1 MITKDNLCDLLLDMG
16 YGEGDTGVYE
26 KKYPDFDCS
35 ITVDYNKEL
44 IIYPEEKGFQVN
56 DRTTSN
62 FDENENFVVLECVDR
77 LLTKGYRPE
86 HIELERRWKLGHS
99 RKSGKADIY
108 VTDSEG
114 KKCLFIIE
122 CKTYGDEYRKELK
135 NIDIDG
141 GQLFSYFAQARS
153 AQWLILYASNFTDK
167 RSYITESICSKD
179 DKNDELLA
187 KKDESIKLYKDAS
200 EASDLFDVWCETY
213 GKRYTGDIVF
223 NDNTKPYDIGI
234 KPLTKNRLRDF
245 EEGDKIV
252 NKFEE
257 ILRHNNVSDKE
268 NAFNRLVALFICK
281 LVDEEEK
288 EDNDIVDFQYK
299 IGTDTY
305 ETLQERL
312 QKLHQKGMEKYMK
325 EEIVYIPDEYAEK
338 LIMGYT
344 GQKRI
349 NMINDLKKTIKM
361 LKFYTNND
369 FAFKDVH
376 NEELFLQNGK
386 ILVEVVQLFQE
397 YRIVGSEK
405 LQLLGDLFE
414 NLLTK
419 GFKQNEGQ
427 FFTPIPIT
435 RFIWNAIPTSEIMN
449 IDRNNLLPRV
459 IDYACGAGHFLTEG
473 YSRIKNGLI
482 ECAPEMLECENWEEK
497 VLFGVEKDYRLAR
510 VSKIELFMHGAG
522 NGNIVF
528 GDGLEEHEDKGVVS
542 NTFDILVA
550 NPPYSV
556 EAFKPHLKVK
566 DDEFK
571 ILKYISN
578 DGSEIETLFVERI
591 SQLLKPNAVA
601 AVILPDSI
609 VRKDMYS
616 FRAAREILLQNFEF
630 KAIVRMESSTFGKTG
645 QPTVIMFL
653 KKRDE
658 PPKQFE
664 MVQDIVEAVF
674 SRRELEDWEDKDIFE
689 SYLKRIDCTENN
701 YYKVIQKSVS
711 WEDLLEI
718 DSFAE
723 YVMAFMEEPMYRDMN
738 EKYNDGKMEPDE
750 FEEWRLKTIYD
761 RIHDSERE
769 KLMYFALTCKQHTL
783 FVSMPSDTKEQEMFL
798 GYKWCDRKKMEG
810 ILETNDGLLFSKRK
824 LNEDGYLASMIW
836 RTFDGIEYIAPK
848 LKQYSFF
855 ANMSDMLD
863 FDEAK
868 FSKVIKLSMPR
879 KRVLK
884 PGYKKYKLIN
894 KKIFETGIGRRVLK
908 SELTE
913 GKGINIYSA
922 NVCSVF
928 GKIDKEILDDYSR
941 PSILWGIDGDW
952 MVNIIDAN
960 KKFYPTDH
968 CGYIRILI
976 DDIIPEFLAMAL
988 EVEGKLEKFS
998 RANRASTDRIR
1009 KISIFVPEDI
1019 NEQKRILNEINSEK
1033 SKKKKEELIRKYFIE

>member
-16 YGEGDTGVYE
+16 YGEVDTGVYE

-397 YRIVGSEK
+397 YRIVGSKK

-435 RFIWNAIPTSEIMN
+435 RFIWNAIPTSEIIN
-449 IDRNNLLPRV
+449 IDRNNLLPKV

-616 FRAAREILLQNFEF
+616 FRASREILLQNFEF

-645 QPTVIMFL
+645 QPTAIMFL

-701 YYKVIQKSVS
+701 YYKVIQESVS
-711 WEDLLEI
+711 WEALLEI

-738 EKYNDGKMEPDE
+738 EKYNDGKMESDE

-1009 KISIFVPEDI
+1009 KISVFVPEDI

>member
-16 YGEGDTGVYE
+16 YGEVDTGVYE

-281 LVDEEEK
+281 LVDEE
-288 EDNDIVDFQYK
+288 DNDIVDFQYK

-435 RFIWNAIPTSEIMN
+435 RFIWNAIPTSEIIN
-449 IDRNNLLPRV
+449 IDRNNLLPKV

-616 FRAAREILLQNFEF
+616 FRASREILLQNFEF

-645 QPTVIMFL
+645 QPTAIMFL

-701 YYKVIQKSVS
+701 YYKVIQESVS
-711 WEDLLEI
+711 WEALLEI

-738 EKYNDGKMEPDE
+738 EKYNDGKMESDE

-1009 KISIFVPEDI
+1009 KISVFVPEDI

>member
-56 DRTTSN
+56 DCTTSN

-435 RFIWNAIPTSEIMN
+435 RFIWNAIPTSEIIN
-449 IDRNNLLPRV
+449 IDRNNLLPKV

-645 QPTVIMFL
+645 QPTAIMFL

-701 YYKVIQKSVS
+701 YYKVIQESVS
-711 WEDLLEI
+711 WEALLEI

-723 YVMAFMEEPMYRDMN
+723 YVMAFMEEPTYRDMN
-738 EKYNDGKMEPDE
+738 EKYNDGKMESDE

-913 GKGINIYSA
+913 EKGINIYSA

>member
-62 FDENENFVVLECVDR
+62 FDENENFVVLECIDR

-435 RFIWNAIPTSEIMN
+435 RFIWNAIPTSEIIN
-449 IDRNNLLPRV
+449 IDRNNLLPKV

-645 QPTVIMFL
+645 QPTAIMFL

-701 YYKVIQKSVS
+701 YYKVIQESVS
-711 WEDLLEI
+711 WEALLEI

>member
-16 YGEGDTGVYE
+16 YGEVDTGVYE

-305 ETLQERL
+305 ETLRERL

-435 RFIWNAIPTSEIMN
+435 RFIWNAIPTSEIIN
-449 IDRNNLLPRV
+449 IDRNNLLPKV

-616 FRAAREILLQNFEF
+616 FRASREILLQNFEF

-645 QPTVIMFL
+645 QPTAIMFL

-701 YYKVIQKSVS
+701 YYKVIQESVS
-711 WEDLLEI
+711 WEALLEI

-738 EKYNDGKMEPDE
+738 EKYNDGKMESDE

-1009 KISIFVPEDI
+1009 KISVFVPEDI

>member
-141 GQLFSYFAQARS
+141 GQLFSYFAQDRS

-223 NDNTKPYDIGI
+223 NDNTKQYDIGI
-234 KPLTKNRLRDF
+234 KPLTKNCLRDF

-435 RFIWNAIPTSEIMN
+435 RFIWNAIPTSEIIN
-449 IDRNNLLPRV
+449 IDRNNFLPKV

-645 QPTVIMFL
+645 QPTAIMFL

-701 YYKVIQKSVS
+701 YYKVIQESVS

-1009 KISIFVPEDI
+1009 KISVFVPEDI

>member
-16 YGEGDTGVYE
+16 YGEVDTGVYE

-167 RSYITESICSKD
+167 RSYIIESICSKD

-435 RFIWNAIPTSEIMN
+435 RFIWNAIPTSEIIN
-449 IDRNNLLPRV
+449 IDRNNLLPKV

-616 FRAAREILLQNFEF
+616 FRASREILLQNFEF

-645 QPTVIMFL
+645 QPTAIMFL

-701 YYKVIQKSVS
+701 YYKVIQESVS
-711 WEDLLEI
+711 WEALLEI

-738 EKYNDGKMEPDE
+738 EKYNDGKMESDE

-1009 KISIFVPEDI
+1009 KISVFVPEDI

>member
-16 YGEGDTGVYE
+16 YGEVDTGVYE

-435 RFIWNAIPTSEIMN
+435 RFIWNAIPTSEIIN
-449 IDRNNLLPRV
+449 IDRNNLLPKV

-616 FRAAREILLQNFEF
+616 FRASREILLQNFEF

-645 QPTVIMFL
+645 QPTAIMFL

-701 YYKVIQKSVS
+701 YYKVIQESVS
-711 WEDLLEI
+711 WEALLEI

-738 EKYNDGKMEPDE
+738 EKYNDGKMESDE

-798 GYKWCDRKKMEG
+798 GYRWCDRKKMEG

-1009 KISIFVPEDI
+1009 KISVFVPEDI

>member
-16 YGEGDTGVYE
+16 YGEVDTGVYE

-435 RFIWNAIPTSEIMN
+435 RFIWNAIPTSEIIN
-449 IDRNNLLPRV
+449 IDRNNLLPKV

-616 FRAAREILLQNFEF
+616 FRASREILLQNFEF

-645 QPTVIMFL
+645 QPTAIMFL

-701 YYKVIQKSVS
+701 YYKVIQESVS
-711 WEDLLEI
+711 WEALLEI

-738 EKYNDGKMEPDE
+738 EKYNDGKMESDE

-976 DDIIPEFLAMAL
+976 DDIIPEFL
-988 EVEGKLEKFS
+988 VS
-998 RANRASTDRIR
+998 QASL
-1009 KISIFVPEDI
+1009 FV
-1019 NEQKRILNEINSEK
+1019 S
-1033 SKKKKEELIRKYFIE
+1033 S

>member
-435 RFIWNAIPTSEIMN
+435 RFIWNAIPTSEIIN
-449 IDRNNLLPRV
+449 IDRNNLLPKV

-645 QPTVIMFL
+645 QPTAIMFL

-701 YYKVIQKSVS
+701 YYKVIQESVS
-711 WEDLLEI
+711 WEALLEI

-723 YVMAFMEEPMYRDMN
+723 YVMAFIEEPMYRDMN

-1019 NEQKRILNEINSEK
+1019 NEQKEFLTK
-1033 SKKKKEELIRKYFIE
+1033 

>member
-1 MITKDNLCDLLLDMG
+1 MITKDNLCDLLEAME
-16 YGEGDTGVYE
+16 YREGTTGVYE
-26 KKYPDFDCS
+26 KRYSDFECS
-35 ITVDYNKEL
+35 ITVDCNKEL

-56 DRTTSN
+56 DHTTSN
-62 FDENENFVVLECVDR
+62 FDENENFVVLECIDR

-122 CKTYGDEYRKELK
+122 CKTYGDEYRKELR

-200 EASDLFDVWCETY
+200 ETSDLFEVWCETY

-223 NDNTKPYDIGI
+223 NANTKPYDIGI

-325 EEIVYIPDEYAEK
+325 EEIVYVPDEYAEK

-349 NMINDLKKTIKM
+349 SMINDLKKTIKM

-397 YRIVGSEK
+397 FRIVGSKK

-435 RFIWNAIPTSEIMN
+435 RFIWNAIPTSEIIDM
-449 IDRNNLLPRV
+449 DRNNFLPRV

-473 YSRIKNGLI
+473 YTRIKKGLA
-482 ECAPEMLECENWEEK
+482 ECAPEILENENWEEK

-528 GDGLEEHEDKGVVS
+528 GDGLEEHEDKGIKS

-566 DDEFK
+566 EDEFK
-571 ILKYISN
+571 ILQYISN

-609 VRKDMYS
+609 VRKDMFS
-616 FRAAREILLQNFEF
+616 FRTAREILLQNFDF

-653 KKRDE
+653 KKKDE
-658 PPKQFE
+658 PPKQYE

-674 SRRELEDWEDKDIFE
+674 TRRKLEDWEDKNVFE
-689 SYLKRIDCTENN
+689 SYLKRIDCTEND
-701 YYKVIQKSVS
+701 YYKVIQKCVS
-711 WEDLLEI
+711 WDNLLEM

-738 EKYNDGKMEPDE
+738 EKYNDGKMELAE
-750 FEEWRLKTIYD
+750 FEEWRLRTIFEK
-761 RIHDSERE
+761 IHDLEKE
-769 KLMYFALTCKQHTL
+769 KLMYFALTYKQRTL
-783 FVSMPSDTKEQEMFL
+783 FVSMPSETKEQERFL
-798 GYKWCDRKKMEG
+798 GYRWCDRKKMEG
-810 ILETNDGLLFSKRK
+810 ILETSDGLLFSKK
-824 LNEDGYLASMIW
+824 QLNEDGYLASMIW
-836 RTFDGIEYIAPK
+836 RTFNNIEYIAPK
-848 LKQYSFF
+848 LEQYSFF

-863 FDEAK
+863 FDEVK
-868 FSKVIKLSMPR
+868 FSKVIKLSRPR
-879 KRVLK
+879 KRALK

-928 GKIDKEILDDYSR
+928 GKIDKEILTDYSR

-968 CGYIRILI
+968 CGYIRILVDNI
-976 DDIIPEFLAMAL
+976 MPEFLAMAL

-1009 KISIFVPEDI
+1009 KISIFVPEDV

-1033 SKKKKEELIRKYFIE
+1033 SKKKKDELIRKYFVE

>member
-1 MITKDNLCDLLLDMG
+1 MITKDNLCDLLEAME
-16 YGEGDTGVYE
+16 YREGTTGVYE
-26 KKYPDFDCS
+26 KRYSDFECS
-35 ITVDYNKEL
+35 ITVDCNKEL

-56 DRTTSN
+56 DHTTSN
-62 FDENENFVVLECVDR
+62 FDENENFVVLECIDR

-122 CKTYGDEYRKELK
+122 CKTYGDEYRKELR

-200 EASDLFDVWCETY
+200 ETSDLFEVWCETY

-223 NDNTKPYDIGI
+223 NANTKPYDIGI

-245 EEGDKIV
+245 EEDDKIV

-325 EEIVYIPDEYAEK
+325 EEIVYVPDEYAEK

-349 NMINDLKKTIKM
+349 SMINDLKKTIKM

-397 YRIVGSEK
+397 FRIVGSKK

-435 RFIWNAIPTSEIMN
+435 RFIWNAIPTSEIIDM
-449 IDRNNLLPRV
+449 DRNNFLPRV

-473 YSRIKNGLI
+473 YTRIKKGLA
-482 ECAPEMLECENWEEK
+482 ECAPEILENENWEEK

-528 GDGLEEHEDKGVVS
+528 GDGLEEHEDKGIKS

-566 DDEFK
+566 EDEFK
-571 ILKYISN
+571 ILQYISN

-609 VRKDMYS
+609 VRKDMFS
-616 FRAAREILLQNFEF
+616 FRTAREILLQNFDF

-653 KKRDE
+653 KKKDE
-658 PPKQFE
+658 PPKQYE

-674 SRRELEDWEDKDIFE
+674 TRRKLEDWEDKNVFE
-689 SYLKRIDCTENN
+689 SYLKRIDCTEND
-701 YYKVIQKSVS
+701 YYKVIQKCVS
-711 WEDLLEI
+711 WDNLLEM

-738 EKYNDGKMEPDE
+738 EKYNDGKMELAE
-750 FEEWRLKTIYD
+750 FEEWRLRTIFEK
-761 RIHDSERE
+761 IHDLEKE
-769 KLMYFALTCKQHTL
+769 KLMYFALTYKQRTL
-783 FVSMPSDTKEQEMFL
+783 FVSMPSETKEQERFL
-798 GYKWCDRKKMEG
+798 GYRWCDRKKMEG
-810 ILETNDGLLFSKRK
+810 ILETSDGLLFSKK
-824 LNEDGYLASMIW
+824 QLNEDGYLASMIW
-836 RTFDGIEYIAPK
+836 RTFNNIEYIAPK
-848 LKQYSFF
+848 LEQYSFF

-863 FDEAK
+863 FDEVK
-868 FSKVIKLSMPR
+868 FSKVIKLSRPR
-879 KRVLK
+879 KRALK

-928 GKIDKEILDDYSR
+928 GKIDKEILTDYSR

-968 CGYIRILI
+968 CGYIRILVDNI
-976 DDIIPEFLAMAL
+976 MPEFLAMAL

-1009 KISIFVPEDI
+1009 KISIFVPEDV

-1033 SKKKKEELIRKYFIE
+1033 SKKKKDELIRKYFVE

>member
-1 MITKDNLCDLLLDMG
+1 MITKDNLCGLLLDMG

-344 GQKRI
+344 GQKRT

-397 YRIVGSEK
+397 YRIVRSEK

-435 RFIWNAIPTSEIMN
+435 RFIWNAIPTSEIIN
-449 IDRNNLLPRV
+449 IDRNNLLPKV

-645 QPTVIMFL
+645 QPTAIMFL

-701 YYKVIQKSVS
+701 YYKVIQESVS
-711 WEDLLEI
+711 WEALLEI

>member
-16 YGEGDTGVYE
+16 YGEVDTGVYE

-435 RFIWNAIPTSEIMN
+435 RFIWNAIPTSEIIN
-449 IDRNNLLPRV
+449 IDRNNLLPKV

-616 FRAAREILLQNFEF
+616 FRASREILLQNFEF

-645 QPTVIMFL
+645 QPTAIMFL

-701 YYKVIQKSVS
+701 YYKVIQESVS
-711 WEDLLEI
+711 WEALLEI

-738 EKYNDGKMEPDE
+738 EKYNDGKMESDE

-1009 KISIFVPEDI
+1009 KISVFVPEDI
-1019 NEQKRILNEINSEK
+1019 NEKKRILNEINSEK

>member
-16 YGEGDTGVYE
+16 YGEVDTGVYE

-435 RFIWNAIPTSEIMN
+435 RFIWNAIPTSEIIN
-449 IDRNNLLPRV
+449 IDRNNLLPKV

-616 FRAAREILLQNFEF
+616 FRASREILLQNFEF

-645 QPTVIMFL
+645 QPTAIMFL

-701 YYKVIQKSVS
+701 YYKVIQESVS
-711 WEDLLEI
+711 WEALLEI

-738 EKYNDGKMEPDE
+738 EKYNDGKMESDE

-1009 KISIFVPEDI
+1009 QISVFVPEDI

>member
-16 YGEGDTGVYE
+16 YGEVDTGVYE

-435 RFIWNAIPTSEIMN
+435 RFIWNAIPTSEIIN
-449 IDRNNLLPRV
+449 IDRNNLLPKV

-473 YSRIKNGLI
+473 YSGIKNGLI
-482 ECAPEMLECENWEEK
+482 ECATEMLECENWEEK

-616 FRAAREILLQNFEF
+616 FRASREILLQNFEF

-645 QPTVIMFL
+645 QPTAIMFL

-701 YYKVIQKSVS
+701 YYKVIQESVS
-711 WEDLLEI
+711 WEALLEI

-738 EKYNDGKMEPDE
+738 EKYNDGKMESDE

-1009 KISIFVPEDI
+1009 KISVFVPEDI

>member
-16 YGEGDTGVYE
+16 YGEVDTGVYE

-86 HIELERRWKLGHS
+86 HIELEIRWKLGHS

-435 RFIWNAIPTSEIMN
+435 RFIWNAIPTSEIIN
-449 IDRNNLLPRV
+449 IDRNNLLPKV

-616 FRAAREILLQNFEF
+616 FRASREILLQNFEF

-645 QPTVIMFL
+645 QPTAIMFL

-701 YYKVIQKSVS
+701 YYKVIQESVS
-711 WEDLLEI
+711 WEALLEI

-738 EKYNDGKMEPDE
+738 EKYNDGKMESDE

-1009 KISIFVPEDI
+1009 KISVFVPEDI

>member
-1 MITKDNLCDLLLDMG
+1 MITKDNLCGLLLDMG

-200 EASDLFDVWCETY
+200 EASDLFDVWCEIY

-344 GQKRI
+344 GQKRT

-435 RFIWNAIPTSEIMN
+435 RFIWNAIPTSEIIN
-449 IDRNNLLPRV
+449 IDRNNLLPKV

-645 QPTVIMFL
+645 QPTAIMFL

-701 YYKVIQKSVS
+701 YYKVIQESVS
-711 WEDLLEI
+711 WEALLEI

>member
-1 MITKDNLCDLLLDMG
+1 MITKDNLCGLLLDMG

-344 GQKRI
+344 GQKRT

-435 RFIWNAIPTSEIMN
+435 RFIWNAIPTSEIIN
-449 IDRNNLLPRV
+449 IDRNNLLPKV

-645 QPTVIMFL
+645 QPTAIMFL

-701 YYKVIQKSVS
+701 YYKVIQESVS
-711 WEDLLEI
+711 WEALLEI

-894 KKIFETGIGRRVLK
+894 KKIFEIGIGRRVLK

>member
-16 YGEGDTGVYE
+16 YGEVDTGVYE

-325 EEIVYIPDEYAEK
+325 EEIVYIPNEYAEK

-435 RFIWNAIPTSEIMN
+435 RFIWNAIPTSEIIN
-449 IDRNNLLPRV
+449 IDRNNLLPKV

-616 FRAAREILLQNFEF
+616 FRASREILLQNFEF

-645 QPTVIMFL
+645 QPTAIMFL

-701 YYKVIQKSVS
+701 YYKVIQESVS
-711 WEDLLEI
+711 WEALLEI

-738 EKYNDGKMEPDE
+738 EKYNDGKMESDE

-1009 KISIFVPEDI
+1009 KISVFVPEDI

>member
-1 MITKDNLCDLLLDMG
+1 MITKDNLCDLLEAME
-16 YGEGDTGVYE
+16 YREGTTGVYE
-26 KKYPDFDCS
+26 KRYSDFECS
-35 ITVDYNKEL
+35 ITVDCKKEL

-56 DRTTSN
+56 DHTTSN
-62 FDENENFVVLECVDR
+62 FDENENFVVLECIDR

-122 CKTYGDEYRKELK
+122 CKTYGDEYRKELR

-200 EASDLFDVWCETY
+200 ETSDLFEVWCETY

-223 NDNTKPYDIGI
+223 NANTKPYDIGI

-325 EEIVYIPDEYAEK
+325 EEIVYVPDEYAEK

-349 NMINDLKKTIKM
+349 SMINDLKKTIKM

-397 YRIVGSEK
+397 FRIVGSKK

-435 RFIWNAIPTSEIMN
+435 RFIWNAIPTSEIIDM
-449 IDRNNLLPRV
+449 DRNNFLPRV

-473 YSRIKNGLI
+473 YTRIKKGLA
-482 ECAPEMLECENWEEK
+482 ECAPEILENENWEEK

-528 GDGLEEHEDKGVVS
+528 GDGLEEHEDKGIKS

-566 DDEFK
+566 EDEFK
-571 ILKYISN
+571 ILQYISN

-609 VRKDMYS
+609 VRKDMFS
-616 FRAAREILLQNFEF
+616 FRTAREILLQNFDF

-653 KKRDE
+653 KKKDE
-658 PPKQFE
+658 PPKQYE

-674 SRRELEDWEDKDIFE
+674 TRRKLEDWEDKNVFE
-689 SYLKRIDCTENN
+689 SYLKRIDCTEND
-701 YYKVIQKSVS
+701 YYKVIQKCVS
-711 WEDLLEI
+711 WDNLLEM

-738 EKYNDGKMEPDE
+738 EKYNDGKMELAE
-750 FEEWRLKTIYD
+750 FEEWRLRTIFEK
-761 RIHDSERE
+761 IHDLEKE
-769 KLMYFALTCKQHTL
+769 KLMYFALTYKQRTL
-783 FVSMPSDTKEQEMFL
+783 FVSMPSETKEQERFL
-798 GYKWCDRKKMEG
+798 GYRWCDRKKMEG
-810 ILETNDGLLFSKRK
+810 ILETSDGLLFSKK
-824 LNEDGYLASMIW
+824 QLNEDGYLASMIW
-836 RTFDGIEYIAPK
+836 RTFNNIEYIAPK
-848 LKQYSFF
+848 LEQYSFF

-863 FDEAK
+863 FDEVK
-868 FSKVIKLSMPR
+868 FSKVIKLSRPR
-879 KRVLK
+879 KRALK

-928 GKIDKEILDDYSR
+928 GKIDKEILTDYSR

-968 CGYIRILI
+968 CGYIRILVDNI
-976 DDIIPEFLAMAL
+976 MPEFLAMAL

-1009 KISIFVPEDI
+1009 KISIFVPEDV

-1033 SKKKKEELIRKYFIE
+1033 SKKKKDELIRKYFVE

>member
-1 MITKDNLCDLLLDMG
+1 M
-16 YGEGDTGVYE
+16 
-26 KKYPDFDCS
+26 
-35 ITVDYNKEL
+35 

-435 RFIWNAIPTSEIMN
+435 RFIWNAIPTSEIIN
-449 IDRNNLLPRV
+449 IDRNNLLPKV

-645 QPTVIMFL
+645 QPTAIMFL

-701 YYKVIQKSVS
+701 YYKVIQESVS
-711 WEDLLEI
+711 WEALLEI

-723 YVMAFMEEPMYRDMN
+723 YVMAFIEEPMYRDMN

>member
-16 YGEGDTGVYE
+16 YGEVDTGVYE

-435 RFIWNAIPTSEIMN
+435 RFIWNAIPTSEIIN
-449 IDRNNLLPRV
+449 IDRNNLLPKV

-616 FRAAREILLQNFEF
+616 FRASREILLQNFEF

-645 QPTVIMFL
+645 QPTAIMFL

-701 YYKVIQKSVS
+701 YYKVIQESVS
-711 WEDLLEI
+711 WEALLEI

-738 EKYNDGKMEPDE
+738 EKYNDGKMESDE

-868 FSKVIKLSMPR
+868 FSKVIKVSMPR

-1009 KISIFVPEDI
+1009 KISVFVPEDI

>member
-1 MITKDNLCDLLLDMG
+1 MITKDNLCDLLEAME
-16 YGEGDTGVYE
+16 YREGTTGVYE
-26 KKYPDFDCS
+26 KKYSDFECS
-35 ITVDYNKEL
+35 ITVDCNKEL

-56 DRTTSN
+56 DHTTSN
-62 FDENENFVVLECVDR
+62 FDENENFVVLECIDR

-122 CKTYGDEYRKELK
+122 CKTYGDEYRKELR

-200 EASDLFDVWCETY
+200 ETSDLFEVWCETY

-223 NDNTKPYDIGI
+223 NANTKPYDIGI

-325 EEIVYIPDEYAEK
+325 EEIVYVPDEYAEK

-349 NMINDLKKTIKM
+349 SMINDLKKTIKM

-397 YRIVGSEK
+397 FRIVGSKK

-435 RFIWNAIPTSEIMN
+435 RFIWNAIPTSEIIDM
-449 IDRNNLLPRV
+449 DRNNFLPRV

-473 YSRIKNGLI
+473 YTRIKKGLA
-482 ECAPEMLECENWEEK
+482 ECAPEILENENWEEK

-528 GDGLEEHEDKGVVS
+528 GDGLEEHEDKGIKS

-566 DDEFK
+566 EDEFK
-571 ILKYISN
+571 ILQYISN

-609 VRKDMYS
+609 VRKDMFS
-616 FRAAREILLQNFEF
+616 FRTAREILLQNFDF

-653 KKRDE
+653 KKKDE
-658 PPKQFE
+658 PPKQYE

-674 SRRELEDWEDKDIFE
+674 TRRKLEDWEDKNVFE
-689 SYLKRIDCTENN
+689 SYLKRIDCTEND
-701 YYKVIQKSVS
+701 YYKVIQKCVS
-711 WEDLLEI
+711 WDNLLEM

-738 EKYNDGKMEPDE
+738 EKYNDGKMELAE
-750 FEEWRLKTIYD
+750 FEEWRLRTIFEK
-761 RIHDSERE
+761 IHDLEKE
-769 KLMYFALTCKQHTL
+769 KLMYFALTYKQRTL
-783 FVSMPSDTKEQEMFL
+783 FVSMPSETKEQERFL
-798 GYKWCDRKKMEG
+798 GYRWCDRKKMEG
-810 ILETNDGLLFSKRK
+810 ILETSDGLLFSKK
-824 LNEDGYLASMIW
+824 QLNEDGYLASMIW
-836 RTFDGIEYIAPK
+836 RTFNNIEYIAPK
-848 LKQYSFF
+848 LEQYSFF

-863 FDEAK
+863 FDEVK
-868 FSKVIKLSMPR
+868 FSKVIKLSRPR
-879 KRVLK
+879 KRALK

-928 GKIDKEILDDYSR
+928 GKIDKEILTDYSR

-968 CGYIRILI
+968 CGYIRILVDNI
-976 DDIIPEFLAMAL
+976 MPEFLAMAL

-1009 KISIFVPEDI
+1009 KISIFVPEDV

-1033 SKKKKEELIRKYFIE
+1033 SKKKKDELVRKYFVE

>member
-1 MITKDNLCDLLLDMG
+1 M
-16 YGEGDTGVYE
+16 
-26 KKYPDFDCS
+26 
-35 ITVDYNKEL
+35 

-435 RFIWNAIPTSEIMN
+435 RFIWNAIPTSEIIN
-449 IDRNNLLPRV
+449 IDRNNLLPKV

-616 FRAAREILLQNFEF
+616 FRASREILLQNFEF

-645 QPTVIMFL
+645 QPTAIMFL

-701 YYKVIQKSVS
+701 YYKVIQESVS
-711 WEDLLEI
+711 WEALLEI

-738 EKYNDGKMEPDE
+738 EKYNDGKMESDE

-884 PGYKKYKLIN
+884 TGYKKYKLIN

-1009 KISIFVPEDI
+1009 KISVFVPEDI

>member
-1 MITKDNLCDLLLDMG
+1 MITKDNLCGLLLDMG

-234 KPLTKNRLRDF
+234 KPLTKNCLRDF

-344 GQKRI
+344 GQKRT

-435 RFIWNAIPTSEIMN
+435 RFIWNAIPTSEIIN
-449 IDRNNLLPRV
+449 IDRNNLLPKV

-645 QPTVIMFL
+645 QPTAIMFL

-701 YYKVIQKSVS
+701 YYKVIQESVS
-711 WEDLLEI
+711 WEALLEI

>member
-1 MITKDNLCDLLLDMG
+1 MITKDNLCGLLLDMG

-344 GQKRI
+344 GQKRT

-435 RFIWNAIPTSEIMN
+435 RFIWNAIPTSEIIN
-449 IDRNNLLPRV
+449 IDRNNLLPKV

-645 QPTVIMFL
+645 QPTAIMFL

-701 YYKVIQKSVS
+701 YYKVIQESVS
-711 WEDLLEI
+711 WEALLEI

-1019 NEQKRILNEINSEK
+1019 NEQKRILNEINAEK

>member
-16 YGEGDTGVYE
+16 YGEVDTGVYE

-435 RFIWNAIPTSEIMN
+435 RFIWNAIPTSEIIN
-449 IDRNNLLPRV
+449 IDRNNLLPKV

-616 FRAAREILLQNFEF
+616 FRASREILLQNFEF

-645 QPTVIMFL
+645 QPTAIMFL

-701 YYKVIQKSVS
+701 YYKVIQESVS
-711 WEDLLEI
+711 WEALLEI

-738 EKYNDGKMEPDE
+738 EKYNDGKMESDE

-928 GKIDKEILDDYSR
+928 GKIDKEILDNYSR

-1009 KISIFVPEDI
+1009 KISVFVPEDI

>member
-16 YGEGDTGVYE
+16 YGEVDTGVYE

-344 GQKRI
+344 SQKRI

-435 RFIWNAIPTSEIMN
+435 RFIWNAIPTSEIIN
-449 IDRNNLLPRV
+449 IDRNNLLPKV

-616 FRAAREILLQNFEF
+616 FRASREILLQNFEF

-645 QPTVIMFL
+645 QPTAIMFL

-701 YYKVIQKSVS
+701 YYKVIQESVS
-711 WEDLLEI
+711 WEALLEI

-738 EKYNDGKMEPDE
+738 EKYNDGKMESDE

-1009 KISIFVPEDI
+1009 KISVFVPEDI

>member
-435 RFIWNAIPTSEIMN
+435 RFIWNAIPTSEIIN
-449 IDRNNLLPRV
+449 IDRNNLLPKV

-645 QPTVIMFL
+645 QPTAIMFL

-701 YYKVIQKSVS
+701 YYKVIQESVS
-711 WEDLLEI
+711 WEALLEI

-723 YVMAFMEEPMYRDMN
+723 YVMAFIEEPMYRDMN

-783 FVSMPSDTKEQEMFL
+783 FVSMPSDTKEQEIFL

>member
-16 YGEGDTGVYE
+16 YGEVDTGVYE

-281 LVDEEEK
+281 LVGEEEK

-435 RFIWNAIPTSEIMN
+435 RFIWNAIPTSEIIN
-449 IDRNNLLPRV
+449 IDRNNLLPKV

-616 FRAAREILLQNFEF
+616 FRASREILLQNFEF

-645 QPTVIMFL
+645 QPTAIMFL

-701 YYKVIQKSVS
+701 YYKVIQESVS
-711 WEDLLEI
+711 WEALLEI

-738 EKYNDGKMEPDE
+738 EKYNDGKMESDE

-1009 KISIFVPEDI
+1009 KISVFVPEDI

>member
-16 YGEGDTGVYE
+16 YGEVDTGVYE

-435 RFIWNAIPTSEIMN
+435 RFIWNAIPTSEIIN
-449 IDRNNLLPRV
+449 IDRNNLLPKV

-616 FRAAREILLQNFEF
+616 FRASREILLQNFEF

-645 QPTVIMFL
+645 QPTAIMFL

-701 YYKVIQKSVS
+701 YYKVIQESVS

-738 EKYNDGKMEPDE
+738 EKYNDGKMESDE

-1009 KISIFVPEDI
+1009 KISVFVPEDI

>member
-1 MITKDNLCDLLLDMG
+1 MITKENLLDLLKYMKFVENEDGL
-16 YGEGDTGVYE
+16 YE
-26 KKYPDFDCS
+26 KIYDDYDCA
-35 ITVDYNKEL
+35 IKVDIENEL
-44 IIYPEEKGFQVN
+44 IIYPEEKGLRVS
-56 DRTTSN
+56 DKTTSN

-77 LLTKGYRPE
+77 LLKKGYRPE
-86 HIELERRWKLGHS
+86 HIELERRWKLGHT

-108 VTDSEG
+108 VTDAEG
-114 KKCLFIIE
+114 KNCLFIIE
-122 CKTYGDEYRKELK
+122 CKTHGEEYKKELR
-135 NIDIDG
+135 NVVTDG
-141 GQLFSYFAQARS
+141 GQLFSYLAQARS
-153 AQWLILYASNFTDK
+153 AQWLLLYTSNFTDK
-167 RSYITESICSKD
+167 RIYITESICSKD
-179 DKNDELLA
+179 DENVKLLA
-187 KKDESIKLYKDAS
+187 QKDESIKLYKNAS
-200 EASDLFDVWCETY
+200 EASDLYEVWCETY
-213 GKRYTGDIVF
+213 GKRFTGDIVF
-223 NDNTKPYDIGI
+223 SEDTKPYEIGI
-234 KPLTKNRLRDF
+234 MPIKKKKLRDF
-245 EEGDKIV
+245 EEEDKIV

-288 EDNDIVDFQYK
+288 EDDEITDFQYK

-338 LIMGYT
+338 LVRSYT
-344 GQKRI
+344 GHKRK
-349 NMINDLKKTIKM
+349 NMIADLKKTIKM

-397 YRIVGSEK
+397 FRIIGSEK

-427 FFTPIPIT
+427 FFTPIPVT
-435 RFIWNAIPTSEIMN
+435 KFIWNSIPDSQIINEN
-449 IDRNNLLPRV
+449 RNNIVPKV

-473 YSRIKNGLI
+473 YSRIKGCI
-482 ECAPEMLECENWEEK
+482 AERYPELLDNDIWEEK
-497 VLFGVEKDYRLAR
+497 VLHGVEKDYRLAR

-528 GDGLEEHEDKGVVS
+528 GDGLEEHIDKGIKR
-542 NTFDILVA
+542 NNFDILVA

-556 EAFKPHLKVK
+556 EAFKPHLKVN
-566 DDEFK
+566 DDDFE

-591 SQLLKPNAVA
+591 DQLLKPNSVA

-609 VRKDMYS
+609 LRKDMFS
-616 FRAAREILLQNFEF
+616 FRAARENLLKNFSF

-645 QPTVIMFL
+645 QPTVIIFL
-653 KKRDE
+653 KKNDE
-658 PPKQFE
+658 PPKIAE
-664 MVQDIVEAVF
+664 MVEDTVDAVF
-674 SRRELEDWEDKDIFE
+674 KCDDLTDWDDKEILEF
-689 SYLKRIDCTENN
+689 YLKRIECEKQD
-701 YYKVIQKSVS
+701 YYNVIQRRLS
-711 WEDLLEI
+711 WDDILDI
-718 DSFAE
+718 DYFAE
-723 YVMAFMEEPMYRDMN
+723 YVMDLADSTNYRDME
-738 EKYNDGKMEPDE
+738 EKLSEEKITEEE
-750 FEEWRLKTIYD
+750 FDVWRLKEIYD
-761 RIHDSERE
+761 NIIEIERE
-769 KLMYFALTCKQHTL
+769 KLKYFGLTYKQTTL
-783 FVSMPSDTKEQEMFL
+783 FVNMPSETKAQELFL
-798 GYKWCDRKKMEG
+798 GYKWSDRKKMEG
-810 ILETNDGLLFSKRK
+810 IQETNDGLLFSKNK

-836 RTFDGIEYIAPK
+836 RTFENQEYIAPK
-848 LKQYSFF
+848 LQEYSFF

-863 FDEAK
+863 FDEVK
-868 FSKVIKLSMPR
+868 FLKVIKMSMPR
-879 KRVLK
+879 KRTLR

-928 GKIDKEILDDYSR
+928 GKIDKELLSDYSR

-952 MVNIIDAN
+952 MVNIIEAN

-968 CGYIRILI
+968 CGYIRILC
-976 DDIIPEFLAMAL
+976 DDIMPEYLALAL
-988 EVEGKLEKFS
+988 KVEGYLEKFS

-1009 KISIFVPEDI
+1009 RITIHVPEDI
-1019 NEQKRILNEINSEK
+1019 NEQERIVNEINSAK
-1033 SKKKKEELIRKYFIE
+1033 SKKKKYTLIKQYFID

>member
-16 YGEGDTGVYE
+16 YGEVDTGVYE

-376 NEELFLQNGK
+376 NEELFLKNGK

-435 RFIWNAIPTSEIMN
+435 RFIWNAIPTSEIIN
-449 IDRNNLLPRV
+449 IDRNNLLPKV

-616 FRAAREILLQNFEF
+616 FRASREILLQNFEF

-645 QPTVIMFL
+645 QPTAIMFL

-701 YYKVIQKSVS
+701 YYKVIQESVS
-711 WEDLLEI
+711 WEALLEI

-738 EKYNDGKMEPDE
+738 EKYNDGKMESDE

-1009 KISIFVPEDI
+1009 KISVFVPEDI

>member
-16 YGEGDTGVYE
+16 YGEVDTGVYE

-281 LVDEEEK
+281 LVDKEEK

-435 RFIWNAIPTSEIMN
+435 RFIWNAIPTSEIIN
-449 IDRNNLLPRV
+449 IDRNNLLPKV

-616 FRAAREILLQNFEF
+616 FRASREILLQNFEF

-645 QPTVIMFL
+645 QPTAIMFL

-701 YYKVIQKSVS
+701 YYKVIQESVS
-711 WEDLLEI
+711 WEALLEI

-738 EKYNDGKMEPDE
+738 EKYNDGKMESDE

-1009 KISIFVPEDI
+1009 KISVFVPEDI